1 MVVVSRNEA
10 RTKLVQKHADK
21 IGELGDLKN
30 NQKYAAFSSSFNF
43 KTTDPV
49 WFDDAERV
57 FLEDFNKLTL
67 Q

>member
-1 MVVVSRNEA
+1 MVSRNEA
-10 RTKLVQKHADK
+10 WTKLVQKHADK
-21 IGELGDLKN
+21 IGKLGDIKN
-30 NQKYAAFSSSFNF
+30 NQKYAAFCSSFYF

-57 FLEDFNKLTL
+57 FLEDFNNLTL